1 MPIELQT
8 VLLKNNW
15 NNKKIVVAVS
25 GGADSMVL
33 AALLQNAGVTIV
45 LAHCNFGLRGEES
58 DGDEA
63 LVKQWA
69 TEQGIPVYTERF
81 ATRAILE
88 AEGGNLQETARD
100 LRYAWFEQLRLRLSF
115 DFIATAHHQQDAA
128 ETMLINLLKGTGI
141 AGLHGILPQQGRI
154 IRPLLSITKEE
165 LLAYAAAEHIPW
177 REDSSN
183 KKDDYIRNQIRH
195 HLLPLAE
202 SIVPGATGQL
212 YKSSLHVQ
220 EAEQLYLESITRY
233 RHKLIEQRGQDW
245 YIPVLKLRHCSPLG
259 TILLELLKPFGFTAA
274 QLPDLLRLL
283 SAETGKYINAAANRV
298 IRNRNFLIVTPLQQ
312 EASGHILLEE
322 QGGAVNTSH
331 FNLDFAGKALD
342 ETLLQQILAT
352 ADPNAA
358 HLDYSKLE
366 FPLILRPWKTGDY
379 FYPLGMNNKKK
390 KVSRFLID
398 QKVPLHE
405 KANVWVLESNK
416 KIAWVLGKRID
427 ERFKIGAG
435 TAHIFR
441 FFIRSV

>member
-33 AALLQNAGVTIV
+33 AALLHNAGVTIV
-45 LAHCNFGLRGEES
+45 LAHCNFGLRGAES

-63 LVKQWA
+63 LVKAWA
-69 TEQGIPVYTERF
+69 AAQDIPVYTEHF

-88 AEGGNLQETARD
+88 EEGGNLQETARD
-100 LRYAWFEQLRLRLSF
+100 LRYTWFEQLRLRLAF
-115 DFIATAHHQQDAA
+115 DLIATAHHQQDAV

-154 IRPLLSITKEE
+154 IRPLLSFTKEE
-165 LLAYAAAEHIPW
+165 LLAYAAAVRVPW

-183 KKDDYIRNQIRH
+183 KKDDYIRNRIRH

-212 YKSSLHVQ
+212 YKSSLHLQ
-220 EAEQLYLESITRY
+220 EAEQLYLESINRY
-233 RHKLIEQRGQDW
+233 RNKLIEQRGGDW
-245 YIPVLKLRHCSPLG
+245 YIPVLKLRHCKPLA

-283 SAETGKYINAAANRV
+283 NAETGKYINSAANRV
-298 IRNRNFLIVTPLQQ
+298 IRNRNFLIVTPLQ
-312 EASGHILLEE
+312 EEESGHILLGE
-322 QGGAVNTSH
+322 QGGAAHTTH
-331 FNLDFAGKALD
+331 FNLDFAGQALD
-342 ETLLQQILAT
+342 ETLLQQILAM
-352 ADPNAA
+352 ADNNAA
-358 HLDYSKLE
+358 HLDYSKLD

-405 KANVWVLESNK
+405 KEKVWVLESNK

-427 ERFKIGAG
+427 ERFKIGPG
-435 TAHIFR
+435 TTHIFC
-441 FFIRSV
+441 FFIRPV